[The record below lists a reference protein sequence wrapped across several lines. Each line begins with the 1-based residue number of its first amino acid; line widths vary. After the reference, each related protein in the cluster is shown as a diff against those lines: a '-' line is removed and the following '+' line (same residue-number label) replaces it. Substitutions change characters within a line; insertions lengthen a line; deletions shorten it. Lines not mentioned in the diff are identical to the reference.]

1 MAISR
6 RSGRSGRSRLTLVLL
21 LLTSV
26 TVLTLD
32 YRGSNV
38 LEPARDAVSGVFGKL
53 RSGTDVV
60 TSPIADAWNGAW
72 HYDDVRKENQQLR
85 TTIDD
90 LKGQAAQN
98 ADAATQLEQLAALEK
113 LTVVSKIPKV
123 TARVVSGPVSNFE
136 HTIELDKGSDDGLKV
151 GMPVVTGAGL
161 VGRLIQVTSSHSTVR
176 LLTDPDFLVGVRMHT
191 SQEIGI
197 LHGTGDGSPLRIDS
211 GLDPKAKVL
220 QGDLVTTSGIDRS
233 IFPAGIPVGRATS
246 ANLSPDQ
253 LTQVVT
259 VVSLA
264 DLGRLFYVHVLLWNP
279 AQ

>member
-1 MAISR
+1 M
-6 RSGRSGRSRLTLVLL
+6 VLL